1 MGMSKAHAALAAA
14 LGDVNAAPACHA
26 ARATA
31 MRLVLDQAISAA
43 KAAASL
49 VAKKVDAALS
59 AAYDLN
65 AAVGRA
71 EATATRFGTFFV
83 DLVN

>member
-1 MGMSKAHAALAAA
+1 MSKAHAALAAA

-26 ARATA
+26 ARAT
-31 MRLVLDQAISAA
+31 LDQAISAA

-49 VAKKVDAALS
+49 VAKEVDAAMS
-59 AAYDLN
+59 AVYDLN

-71 EATATRFGTFFV
+71 EATANRFGTFFV